1 MTCDVPYEKSLGTS
15 LELVTLG
22 TMGEGDK
29 RSRRSARYDSREL
42 AVLSRKQTPSEA
54 DWDEKVA
61 AGSQKLPVA
70 PVEAR
75 TTTVDDPLT
84 TSLLAEVARRNT
96 LEVSPEDIEELLEE
110 AAEAAEDGPGESD
123 PAGDPC

>member
-1 MTCDVPYEKSLGTS
+1 M
-15 LELVTLG
+15 
-22 TMGEGDK
+22 
-29 RSRRSARYDSREL
+29 
-42 AVLSRKQTPSEA
+42 LSRKQTPSEA
-54 DWDEKVA
+54 DWDEKIA

-96 LEVSPEDIEELLEE
+96 LEVSPEDIEQLLEE
-110 AAEAAEDGPGESD
+110 AAETAEDGPRESD
-123 PAGDPC
+123 PAGDSC

>member
-22 TMGEGDK
+22 AMGEGDK

-61 AGSQKLPVA
+61 AGSQKLPIA

-75 TTTVDDPLT
+75 TATLDDPLT
-84 TSLLAEVARRNT
+84 TSLLAEISRHPATVDV
-96 LEVSPEDIEELLEE
+96 LPEQI
-110 AAEAAEDGPGESD
+110 AEAMDIARGDRD
-123 PAGDPC
+123 PDDST